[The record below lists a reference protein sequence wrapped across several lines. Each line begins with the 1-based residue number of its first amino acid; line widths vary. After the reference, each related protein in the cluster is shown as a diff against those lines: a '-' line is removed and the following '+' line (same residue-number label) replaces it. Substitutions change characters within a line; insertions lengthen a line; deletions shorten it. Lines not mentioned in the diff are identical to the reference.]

1 MSGRTQ
7 FPAHVV
13 ETNGDF
19 LKWGYPQNGRFI
31 MENPINNGWF
41 GGTPILGMKTPMWR
55 LQTLNISKQRGR
67 WLRLSSCCCGY
78 GYGCGLGHRIS
89 LHLRRHHLGDLIC
102 KRNARRCPTAP
113 YCALL
118 RPTSLRIFNFETST
132 LAATDVHSHWQ
143 HSQHQTMAGICAVR
157 IIAIFCVTVAM
168 AMAGI
173 RAAGIT
179 AIICMAMAMA
189 GITGMAVTMTMFLAT
204 KWAGY
209 SRIMEDPNDPKRSHL
224 RGI

>member
-1 MSGRTQ
+1 MTLALYGHFFQ
-7 FPAHVV
+7 LPNPFVV
-13 ETNGDF
+13 ETSRDF
-19 LKWGYPQNGRFI
+19 LKWGYPQNGWFI

-41 GGTPILGMKTPMWR
+41 GGTPILGTKTPMWR

-113 YCALL
+113 CCALL

-132 LAATDVHSHWQ
+132 LAATDVAFSLAAFSAPDHGWDLCSQDHRNLLRDRGYGHGWHPCSWDHCNHLHGYGHGRNHW
-143 HSQHQTMAGICAVR
+143 HGCDHDHVPCNKM
-157 IIAIFCVTVAM
+157 
-168 AMAGI
+168 
-173 RAAGIT
+173 
-179 AIICMAMAMA
+179 
-189 GITGMAVTMTMFLAT
+189 
-204 KWAGY
+204 
-209 SRIMEDPNDPKRSHL
+209 SRI
-224 RGI
+224 